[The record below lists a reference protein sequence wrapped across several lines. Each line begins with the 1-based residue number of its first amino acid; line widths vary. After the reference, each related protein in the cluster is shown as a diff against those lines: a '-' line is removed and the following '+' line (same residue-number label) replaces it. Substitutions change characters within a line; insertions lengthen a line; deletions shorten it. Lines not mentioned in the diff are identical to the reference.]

1 MTRKVT
7 SDSKIQEV
15 FKYAGKKLLVIH
27 FYDKERHCKGLRLKN
42 SGGSFYLAEINK
54 LPDYPDNKEQIKST
68 NKLIDKYM
76 PASVTRL
83 VFFRNGK
90 RVRFEETNQEIQ
102 NILKVFFR
110 LTMNGLS
117 GQMMITSQPSFWD
130 QKDWKLIKIL
140 MWFYLFM

>member
-7 SDSKIQEV
+7 SDSKIQDV

-102 NILKVFFR
+102 NILKVFF
-110 LTMNGLS
+110 S
-117 GQMMITSQPSFWD
+117 D
-130 QKDWKLIKIL
+130 
-140 MWFYLFM
+140 

>member
-27 FYDKERHCKGLRLKN
+27 FYDKERHCKRLRLKN

>member
-90 RVRFEETNQEIQ
+90 RVRFEDTNQEIQ
-102 NILKVFFR
+102 NILSFFFQINFEWAEWADDDYIPTKFLRPKR
-110 LTMNGLS
+110 L
-117 GQMMITSQPSFWD
+117 
-130 QKDWKLIKIL
+130 KID
-140 MWFYLFM
+140 